1 MLNLLELNTVDNI
14 IEKLQ
19 KLKKYNNNN
28 KLQLNENEKYLYK
41 DLNKDSLDDAI
52 NLIFRIKNDIIRKSD
67 YNDLS
72 IQLYGSP

>member
-1 MLNLLELNTVDNI
+1 MLNLVELNTVDTI

-19 KLKKYNNNN
+19 KLKKYNKN
-28 KLQLNENEKYLYK
+28 KELQLNEKEKYLYK
-41 DLNKDSLDDAI
+41 DLNENSLDDAI

>member
-19 KLKKYNNNN
+19 KLKKYNKN
-28 KLQLNENEKYLYK
+28 KELQLNEKERYLYK
-41 DLNKDSLDDAI
+41 DLNENSLDDAI

-72 IQLYGSP
+72 IQ